1 MFFTYSSLFHIC
13 KSDIC
18 SNLCQLVNVSFLGR
32 LAKTFGSTS
41 EATCQAERMLF
52 YKFYFVF
59 LIPLLRSRNQFTT
72 MLQKPGLTKIVGCD
86 MNMRMNWYCRHASF
100 EQPNWEP
107 FRVNVRGDRVRAALR
122 PSALSSQR
130 KPPVFH
136 CIQVMRNG
144 HVPRNGNSGKPC
156 SAGRIMVTCNDSKMT
171 TSTGDI
177 TVFS

>member
-41 EATCQAERMLF
+41 EATCQEQPSREDVVLLLF
-52 YKFYFVF
+52 
-59 LIPLLRSRNQFTT
+59 LPIPLLCSQNQFTT

-86 MNMRMNWYCRHASF
+86 TNIRMNWYCRHASF

-122 PSALSSQR
+122 PSAFSLE
-130 KPPVFH
+130 P
-136 CIQVMRNG
+136 
-144 HVPRNGNSGKPC
+144 
-156 SAGRIMVTCNDSKMT
+156 T
-171 TSTGDI
+171 TQTAKSCFI
-177 TVFS
+177 AFR